1 MKYILI
7 ISLLNLGTSLCLK
20 KKTHLGNWEL
30 ELVKINNE
38 TIFDRDNYSISL
50 QYNYSLNNPKTKDD
64 SIAVENLAKS
74 KFDQSRSLNIHFDTD
89 STFIT
94 TKVRSGGR
102 IDPNTEELGDYRTS
116 NDSLYMEIPTRNNY
130 KMLLNYNRKKD
141 FIYSTN
147 EAGERTTYIQ
157 YRRIK

>member
-1 MKYILI
+1 MKYVVIILLFTLC
-7 ISLLNLGTSLCLK
+7 SSLCLK

-30 ELVKINNE
+30 ELIKIDTE
-38 TIFDRDNYSISL
+38 TIFDRDDYTISL
-50 QYNYSLNNPKTKDD
+50 QFNYSLNNPKTKDD
-64 SIAVENLAKS
+64 SIAVENFAKS
-74 KFDQSRSLNIHFDTD
+74 KFDQSKSLKIQFDTD

-102 IDPNTEELGDYRTS
+102 IDPNTEELGVYYIS

-130 KMLLNYNRKKD
+130 KMTLNYNRKKD
-141 FIYSTN
+141 FIYSEN
-147 EAGERTTYIQ
+147 KAGERTIYIQ